1 MTCHEEEELTGIT
14 FPSTV
19 FFLVNIRTSQRAWNS
34 PINIINITVNNIII
48 TTTNNNI
55 KMIKMMMMI
64 MEHHDGNLTIV
75 TSSFR
80 CSLFSSRLPSSSD
93 LMVKNL
99 IIIKKKKTEINL
111 SKISL
116 EIQNSPHA
124 HSFFPPLGFSSPPLP
139 CSTCSPPPPPS
150 SPPPPPH
157 PPWHLAWKVQTN
169 RQSLQFYDELKS

>member
-1 MTCHEEEELTGIT
+1 
-14 FPSTV
+14 
-19 FFLVNIRTSQRAWNS
+19 
-34 PINIINITVNNIII
+34 
-48 TTTNNNI
+48 
-55 KMIKMMMMI
+55 MIKMLMMI
-64 MEHHDGNLTIV
+64 MDHHDGNLTIV

-99 IIIKKKKTEINL
+99 IIVKKKMKKKTEINL

-124 HSFFPPLGFSSPPLP
+124 HSFFPPLGFSSPP
-139 CSTCSPPPPPS
+139 PPPS

-157 PPWHLAWKVQTN
+157 PPWHLAWKDQTKIDQASN
-169 RQSLQFYDELKS
+169 FVMSLRKSTYLGDFTFL

>member
-1 MTCHEEEELTGIT
+1 
-14 FPSTV
+14 
-19 FFLVNIRTSQRAWNS
+19 
-34 PINIINITVNNIII
+34 
-48 TTTNNNI
+48 
-55 KMIKMMMMI
+55 MIKMMMMI
-64 MEHHDGNLTIV
+64 MDHHDGNLTIV

-99 IIIKKKKTEINL
+99 IIIKKKMKKKTKINL

-157 PPWHLAWKVQTN
+157 PPWHLAWKVQIKKDQASN
-169 RQSLQFYDELKS
+169 FMSLRKATYLGDFTFL